1 MSKGATRLSLGPLR
15 STATSRLTVVLP
27 STLKDSLERYAA
39 LHTQIYGEPVSVEGL
54 IPHML
59 EAFVQRD
66 RGFRKPAGQA
76 GRRVAARGPARRGD
90 DEPDTSGG
98 AQRS

>member
-1 MSKGATRLSLGPLR
+1 MSKGAIRLSLGPLR
-15 STATSRLTVVLP
+15 STATVRLTVALP

-39 LHTQIYGEPVSVEGL
+39 LHSQLYGEPVSVEAL

-66 RGFRKPAGQA
+66 RGFKRPADQA
-76 GRRVAARGPARRGD
+76 ARRDAARGPKRRGG
-90 DEPDTSGG
+90 DEPD
-98 AQRS
+98 AMVEAPRS

>member
-27 STLKDSLERYAA
+27 STLKDSLERYAT
-39 LHTQIYGEPVSVEGL
+39 LHTQIYGEPVSVEAL

-59 EAFVQRD
+59 EAFVQRN
-66 RGFRKPAGQA
+66 RGFRKPVEQA
-76 GRRVAARGPARRGD
+76 GRRVAVRGPTRRGD
-90 DEPDTSGG
+90 DESDPDGQ

>member
-15 STATSRLTVVLP
+15 STATSRLTIVLP

-39 LHTQIYGEPVSVEGL
+39 LHTQLYGEPVSVEAL

-66 RGFRKPAGQA
+66 RGFKRPVEQA
-76 GRRVAARGPARRGD
+76 GRRVAVRGPTRRGD
-90 DEPDTSGG
+90 DEPDPSGQ

>member
-15 STATSRLTVVLP
+15 STATTRLTVVLP
-27 STLKDSLERYAA
+27 STLKESLERYAA
-39 LHTQIYGEPVSVEGL
+39 LHTQIYGEPISVEAL

-66 RGFRKPAGQA
+66 RGFKRPVEPAA
-76 GRRVAARGPARRGD
+76 RRDAARGPKRRGG
-90 DEPDTSGG
+90 DEPDAMGE